1 MLKHKLLAQNHGKE
15 FIVGDVLGHC
25 GHNVSR
31 LLENC
36 FVVPMRINASKLAG
50 NPKQTYNLTFWRRN
64 ACKDMAL
71 PVVLPMHQ
79 QVNNSK
85 DCLLIDPR
93 VSGQETVD
101 ILT

>member
-1 MLKHKLLAQNHGKE
+1 
-15 FIVGDVLGHC
+15 
-25 GHNVSR
+25 
-31 LLENC
+31 
-36 FVVPMRINASKLAG
+36 
-50 NPKQTYNLTFWRRN
+50 
-64 ACKDMAL
+64 MAL

-101 ILT
+101 ILTWIQERKSKLKFIDAK